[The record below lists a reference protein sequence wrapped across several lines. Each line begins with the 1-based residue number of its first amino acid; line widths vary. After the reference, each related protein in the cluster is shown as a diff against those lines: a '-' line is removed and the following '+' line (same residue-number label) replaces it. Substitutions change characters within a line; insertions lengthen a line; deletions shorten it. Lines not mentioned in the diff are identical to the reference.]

1 MKQRRDH
8 PGPIGIFATPA
19 GSISETQP
27 KRNGGVRANS
37 AIPARALLRADQGY
51 APRVIRKATASERPS
66 VGPGRARD
74 KSLRASPYGFLASTS
89 YRLTMNLATNQRAQR
104 RDRTNVYMC
113 HLDHLL

>member
-1 MKQRRDH
+1 MAESER
-8 PGPIGIFATPA
+8 TPP
-19 GSISETQP
+19 SLLEHYY
-27 KRNGGVRANS
+27 VRTK
-37 AIPARALLRADQGY
+37 
-51 APRVIRKATASERPS
+51 VIRKATASERPS